1 MKSCPIFC
9 THLELKKVGLQF
21 RTFVFPWRRNISV
34 CPGITSHPLSLNT
47 HSLAANTHLHQDTH
61 RATTTMEDQPVLDH
75 RRVLCRFL
83 GGENQEICE
92 DLVLGT
98 RSSVFIWNNNYDRL
112 SHNCTPKRIVF
123 LARDKVLYSVQKRKK
138 KRLHNYYYYYL
149 WVLPIVTQKS
159 WELNSCCVAT
169 IFAMNYGNSEIYILF
184 KLNHTQFISFVP
196 LQWQTHIRFL
206 PRSLS
211 AVHPIH
217 DPKQLPRLLII
228 PVHKQRQG
236 NWNAPS

>member
-1 MKSCPIFC
+1 MGSYFV
-9 THLELKKVGLQF
+9 HLCVLKDETF
-21 RTFVFPWRRNISV
+21 RH
-34 CPGITSHPLSLNT
+34 PGSTSHPPTLTTL
-47 HSLAANTHLHQDTH
+47 SLAANKHSPPPCD
-61 RATTTMEDQPVLDH
+61 DNYGGQPVLDH

-83 GGENQEICE
+83 GENQEICE

-98 RSSVFIWNNNYDRL
+98 CSSVFIWNNNYDRL

-123 LARDKVLYSVQKRKK
+123 LFLARDKVLYSVQKRKK
-138 KRLHNYYYYYL
+138 KRLHNYYYYL

-196 LQWQTHIRFL
+196 L
-206 PRSLS
+206 
-211 AVHPIH
+211 
-217 DPKQLPRLLII
+217 
-228 PVHKQRQG
+228 
-236 NWNAPS
+236 